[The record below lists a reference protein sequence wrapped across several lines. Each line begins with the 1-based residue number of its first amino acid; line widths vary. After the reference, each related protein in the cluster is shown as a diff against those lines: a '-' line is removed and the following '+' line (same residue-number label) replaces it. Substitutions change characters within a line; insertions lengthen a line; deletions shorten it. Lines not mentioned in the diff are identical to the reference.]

1 MRHDFIND
9 PPVSVY
15 IFDFQLV
22 VVIFQSQQQ
31 RKMFKGFL
39 KPQARLLVQ
48 VHEAKNKRED
58 LPLPQGFSF
67 IGPSSVRTKKHALL
81 GAN

>member
-1 MRHDFIND
+1 MILLMT
-9 PPVSVY
+9 PC
-15 IFDFQLV
+15 ITAFDFQLV

-39 KPQARLLVQ
+39 KPEARLLVQ
-48 VHEAKNKRED
+48 FHEARNKRED
-58 LPLPQGFSF
+58 LPLLHGFSF
-67 IGPSSVRTKKHALL
+67 IAPSSVRTTKHALL